1 MSWLFQKSGTINHYK
16 KEIHSGTQPVRV
28 IHHMIL
34 FMFQN
39 TNKEFFKVLLEE
51 IEKQKVN
58 KELKLIHGEEPIS
71 VGNGTY
77 RTPRINAETR
87 TIELHETFLSYLWSC
102 TYSIFILYVET
113 VGFPRCNKENGRVT
127 HPISKDNIESA
138 NLLFE
143 YAKYLIVDFK
153 DWDKEKLPNPE
164 IYLAEKRDF
173 IEQTNCFYTEAVKF
187 ILCHEFTHLTLHVGQ
202 INEATIDSHFLE
214 FEMEADNNAI
224 ELMKK
229 GILFN
234 AHQLAIENGII
245 IGLLS
250 MFFFSAKTEG
260 IRHPNA
266 EDRLT
271 NALEK
276 LELKN
281 NPFAWGLACIGLKL
295 WDEQF
300 NHHFEWNDELSHRDL
315 YYDIIMQIKSR
326 NQE

>member
-1 MSWLFQKSGTINHYK
+1 MSWLFQKSGAINRYN
-16 KEIHSGTQPVRV
+16 KEIHNGTQPVRV
-28 IHHMIL
+28 VHHMIL
-34 FMFQN
+34 YLFQN
-39 TNKEFFKVLLEE
+39 THETFFEVLLNE
-51 IEKQKVN
+51 IDKQN
-58 KELKLIHGEEPIS
+58 LNRELKLIFGEEPIR
-71 VGNGTY
+71 VGDGTY
-77 RTPRINAETR
+77 RTPRINIETR
-87 TIELHETFLSYLWSC
+87 AIELHETFLSYLWSC
-102 TYSIFILYVET
+102 TYSIFVLYAET
-113 VGFPRCNKENGRVT
+113 VDFPRCNRENGRIT

-143 YAKYLIVDFK
+143 YAKYIIVDFNE
-153 DWDKEKLPNPE
+153 WDKAKLPNPE

-173 IEQTNCFYTEAVKF
+173 IEQTNCYYTEAVKF
-187 ILCHEFTHLTLHVGQ
+187 ILCHEFTHLTLHVDQ
-202 INEATIDSHFLE
+202 INNEMTNSHFLE

-224 ELMKK
+224 ELMRK
-229 GILFN
+229 GILFD

-245 IGLLS
+245 MGLLS

-281 NPFAWGLACIGLKL
+281 NPFAWGIACIGLKL

-300 NHHFEWNDELSHRDL
+300 GKGFEWKENLEYRDL
-315 YYDIIMQIKSR
+315 YYDIIRQIKARS
-326 NQE
+326 NS